1 MVVAILSAYAS
12 AGKIEIAGDQALN
25 RARAT
30 VDKEQLYIQSVLFKQ
45 AGLLG
50 GSWDPKAAKAKVDDF
65 VYLRFVNEMKQ
76 NGFLAQLY
84 AQQKM
89 SGR

>member
-45 AGLLG
+45 ASLAGRGTPRLPRPKWTTLLTCGL
-50 GSWDPKAAKAKVDDF
+50 
-65 VYLRFVNEMKQ
+65 
-76 NGFLAQLY
+76 
-84 AQQKM
+84 
-89 SGR
+89 